1 MANHEFSFADDELT
15 RNYSN
20 LDPICRSTFMK
31 YFHILIPKVESSIAT
46 ELPAKFAIVH
56 DGWSHNGTHYIG
68 IFAAYSLS
76 PGDDCYKPLIAM
88 SPLLDEETRRER
100 LKSAPHLR
108 LKKRK
113 RFFLEKK

>member
-1 MANHEFSFADDELT
+1 MANHEFSFVDDELT
-15 RNYSN
+15 RNYTN

-31 YFHILIPKVESSIAT
+31 NHHILIPMLKIESSIAT

-76 PGDDCYKPLIAM
+76 PGDCFKPFIALV
-88 SPLLDEETRRER
+88 PALG
-100 LKSAPHLR
+100 
-108 LKKRK
+108 
-113 RFFLEKK
+113 